1 MNPPNHHAGDEN
13 LFVLLQ
19 ADRFQIQLQRDVAQ
33 HIARH
38 FGIPKGEAFPRRLSV
53 IRDGDM
59 MILRTPIVSESYSP
73 DGTASSR
80 WR

>member
-1 MNPPNHHAGDEN
+1 VGSWTAEQHHHAGDEN

-33 HIARH
+33 HIA
-38 FGIPKGEAFPRRLSV
+38 FPRRLSV

-73 DGTASSR
+73 DESPESSR

>member
-1 MNPPNHHAGDEN
+1 MEQHHHAGDEN

-33 HIARH
+33 HIAR
-38 FGIPKGEAFPRRLSV
+38 RLSV

-73 DGTASSR
+73 DESPESDALLGSAGR
-80 WR
+80 WG